1 MTLLISAEKSCCACW
16 TIGCFEARSAA
27 LPSAAGREDFLVGE
41 AEGVPGMNLS
51 FSVPAFCA
59 RITVFRMRSASALS
73 RMGSIVAESVVWSS
87 SVSPFSER
95 CASSTCSEAVC
106 WPLALA
112 RAVTKAS

>member
-1 MTLLISAEKSCCACW
+1 MILLISAEKSFCACW
-16 TIGCFEARSAA
+16 TIGCFVARSAA
-27 LPSAAGREDFLVGE
+27 LPSAAGREDFFAGPL
-41 AEGVPGMNLS
+41 EGVPGTNLS
-51 FSVPAFCA
+51 FSVPTFCS
-59 RITVFRMRSASALS
+59 RITIFRMRSASAFS
-73 RMGSIVAESVVWSS
+73 MMGSILAESVVWSS